1 MKRALSY
8 SDSFLV
14 LNSGS
19 SIDLQP
25 LNSPDTPAEIQES
38 QDNQLQRRPW
48 SVLCFLM
55 IFKGSFHL
63 LLISGF
69 ETVFYFLYVNKSE
82 NQGILNTINTYYQ
95 PLVANCQQ
103 TWGDGTKWFVRQL
116 LMYEINQTIVN
127 QEGLLSALARN
138 SYNHKL
144 LIWSSMY
151 SVICFALCGAATG
164 WIWWKR
170 WPVPWSRML
179 AENLVFVTILGLYEY
194 FFFRTIIYNYE
205 TLSTAELNM
214 YLVNGLAQC
223 AAATQPT
230 IQNGR

>member
-1 MKRALSY
+1 MKRAPSY

-25 LNSPDTPAEIQES
+25 LVIPDIPDTPAELQEDKNS
-38 QDNQLQRRPW
+38 QRRPW
-48 SVLCFLM
+48 KVLCFLLT
-55 IFKGSFHL
+55 FKGSFHL

-69 ETVFYFLYVNKSE
+69 ETLFYFLYVNKSE
-82 NQGILNTINTYYQ
+82 NDGILNTINTYYQ
-95 PLVANCQQ
+95 PLIVNCQQ
-103 TWGDGTKWFVRQL
+103 TWGNGTKWFIRQL
-116 LMYEINQTIVN
+116 LTYEINQTMVDQSGIAA
-127 QEGLLSALARN
+127 ALARN
-138 SYNHKL
+138 SYNHTL

-151 SVICFALCGAATG
+151 SVLCLALCGVATG
-164 WIWWKR
+164 WVWWKR
-170 WPVPWSRML
+170 WPVPWGRML
-179 AENLVFVTILGLYEY
+179 AENMLFVLILGFYEF

-214 YLVNGLAQC
+214 YIVNGLAQC
-223 AAATQPT
+223 AAQPT